1 MLLIKRRVEKIED
14 AMRRARQRAKMIVVF
29 SHNGLM
35 KIVGGDIDRICPA
48 EEGGRLLFELSE
60 DSTVIHFNIPRPGMV
75 ITLGRWEPVN
85 HLERRITKLESL
97 IKPDAGDPYA
107 DRPFTWEKDWSREE
121 KQLACNCIIRGEP
134 VPPELVEKAHLTR
147 PSGRLVGLTEEE
159 IRALAD
165 ELRERGDEPEDDEP
179 ESEMF

>member
-1 MLLIKRRVEKIED
+1 MS
-14 AMRRARQRAKMIVVF
+14 Q
-29 SHNGLM
+29 
-35 KIVGGDIDRICPA
+35 
-48 EEGGRLLFELSE
+48 
-60 DSTVIHFNIPRPGMV
+60 
-75 ITLGRWEPVN
+75 
-85 HLERRITKLESL
+85 LERRVTKLEGL

-121 KQLACNCIIRGEP
+121 KQLAYNCIIRGEP
-134 VPPELVEKAHLTR
+134 VPEHLVEKAHLTR

-165 ELRERGDEPEDDEP
+165 GLRERGDEPEDDEH